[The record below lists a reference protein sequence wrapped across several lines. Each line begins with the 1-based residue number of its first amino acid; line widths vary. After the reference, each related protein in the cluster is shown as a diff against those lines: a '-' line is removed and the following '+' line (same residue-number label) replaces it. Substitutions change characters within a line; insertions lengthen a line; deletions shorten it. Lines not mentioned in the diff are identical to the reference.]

1 MDTATYAIYAEKQ
14 GVFALSGGYFRRSE
28 SSYPEL
34 LRSYMSSIKKSPRW
48 YNKEINFIG
57 KYQAEVNVDNASLPP
72 DFQKIAGRRS
82 RHPIPARQHDVI
94 TT

>member
-34 LRSYMSSIKKSPRW
+34 LRSYVQM
-48 YNKEINFIG
+48 
-57 KYQAEVNVDNASLPP
+57 V
-72 DFQKIAGRRS
+72 
-82 RHPIPARQHDVI
+82 
-94 TT
+94 